1 MTKSLCFSCL
11 LIIFVLVV
19 QMQKVSP
26 ASKEEV
32 IKLRVGVP
40 KKDGFTQFLKVVWN
54 SRENKYNVSGF
65 CMDIFNAVLGKLTFK
80 VSLQIEPYVNE
91 FKSSAGSYDSLIQ
104 QVPAKYDIV
113 VGDVTIVANR
123 SQFVDFT
130 LPFTESGV
138 RMLVSAQ
145 HGRYQTMWIFV
156 RPFSWQLWLS
166 ILLISMLIG
175 SVILIM
181 ERNVKTLPDDH
192 HDDHLSF
199 KKQLSAITML
209 WFPLSQA
216 VLPERKVVA
225 NNCSI
230 FVLMVWLLLA
240 FVLMQSYTANLT
252 SILTLDQLQ
261 PSFMDVN
268 DLKKGDHYVG
278 YQDGSFVYN
287 LLVQQLKFN
296 PLKLKAYRTISS
308 YHHALKL
315 GSKNG
320 GVTAIFGEEPY
331 LNVFLQ
337 KVKSNYI
344 ITGPTYRT
352 GGFGFAFPL
361 NSNLT
366 AHFSRAILN
375 VTQNHE
381 FMEKIEKKYFG
392 KSIEGLQQQSSQ
404 ISSVSQSL
412 TFHSFAGL
420 FLITIIS
427 TLLALFISETFYF
440 WQRSISMMK
449 EYCWRCFFHSPPP
462 TQEIN
467 QQMTTPSR
475 PYYKKSFTF

>member
-1 MTKSLCFSCL
+1 MMTKSLCFSCL
-11 LIIFVLVV
+11 LIFFLLVV

-26 ASKEEV
+26 TSNEGM

-65 CMDIFNAVLGKLTFK
+65 CMDIFNAVVNKLTFK
-80 VSLQIEPYVNE
+80 VSLQIEPYE
-91 FKSSAGSYDSLIQ
+91 FENTAATYDSLIQ
-104 QVPAKYDIV
+104 QVPTKYDV
-113 VGDVTIVANR
+113 AVGDITIVANR

-138 RMLVSAQ
+138 RMLVSVQ
-145 HGRYQTMWIFV
+145 HGRQQTMWIFV
-156 RPFSWQLWLS
+156 QPFSWQLWLS

-175 SVILIM
+175 SVLLIM
-181 ERNVKTLPDDH
+181 ERNVQTLH
-192 HDDHLSF
+192 EEHSSF
-199 KKQLSAITML
+199 KKQLTAITML

-261 PSFMDVN
+261 PSFLDVN
-268 DLKKGDHYVG
+268 DLRKGDHYVG
-278 YQDGSFVYN
+278 YQAGSFVYD

-296 PLKLKAYRTISS
+296 PLKLKAYSTISS
-308 YHHALKL
+308 YHDALKL
-315 GSKNG
+315 GSKKG
-320 GVTAIFGEEPY
+320 GVTAIFDEVPY

-344 ITGPTYRT
+344 IAGPTYRT

-366 AHFSRAILN
+366 AHFSRAILS
-375 VTQNHE
+375 VTQKHE

-392 KSIEGLQQQSSQ
+392 KSIEGPQ
-404 ISSVSQSL
+404 ISSASPSL
-412 TFHSFAGL
+412 TLHSFSGL
-420 FLITIIS
+420 FLITSIS
-427 TLLALFISETFYF
+427 TLLALFVSETFWF
-440 WQRSISMMK
+440 WQRSILVIK
-449 EYCWRCFFHSPPP
+449 EYCRRYFFHSPPP
-462 TQEIN
+462 TQEIIN

-475 PYYKKSFTF
+475 PYYKKSLTF

>member
-1 MTKSLCFSCL
+1 
-11 LIIFVLVV
+11 
-19 QMQKVSP
+19 MQKVSP
-26 ASKEEV
+26 ASNDAV

-40 KKDGFTQFLKVVWN
+40 KKDGFTQFVKVVWN

-65 CMDIFNAVLGKLTFK
+65 CMDIFNAVVNQLTFK

-91 FKSSAGSYDSLIQ
+91 FKYSAGSYDSLIQ

-145 HGRYQTMWIFV
+145 HGRHQTMWMFV
-156 RPFSWQLWLS
+156 QPFSWELWLS
-166 ILLISMLIG
+166 TLLISMLIG

-181 ERNVKTLPDDH
+181 ERNVKTLPDDRLDEH
-192 HDDHLSF
+192 CSF
-199 KKQLSAITML
+199 KKQLTAITML

-252 SILTLDQLQ
+252 SILTIDQLQ

-268 DLKKGDHYVG
+268 DLRNGNHSVG
-278 YQDGSFVYN
+278 YQ
-287 LLVQQLKFN
+287 
-296 PLKLKAYRTISS
+296 
-308 YHHALKL
+308 L
-315 GSKNG
+315 GSENG
-320 GVTAIFGEEPY
+320 GVTAIFGEVPY
-331 LNVFLQ
+331 LNVFIQ
-337 KVKSNYI
+337 KVKSNYV

-352 GGFGFAFPL
+352 GGFGFVFPL

-392 KSIEGLQQQSSQ
+392 KSIEELQQESSQ
-404 ISSVSQSL
+404 ISSIQKIVDLFTTEAEYAAVTKVGKELIWLQGLLRELRFIMEKSALCSDNQSAIHLAKNSTFHPRTKHIDIHYHFIGSLLEVEVL
-412 TFHSFAGL
+412 TFRKIAGSKKL
-420 FLITIIS
+420 SDMLTKIVTIDK
-427 TLLALFISETFYF
+427 LKL
-440 WQRSISMMK
+440 WSISVGLLG
-449 EYCWRCFFHSPPP
+449 
-462 TQEIN
+462 
-467 QQMTTPSR
+467 
-475 PYYKKSFTF
+475 